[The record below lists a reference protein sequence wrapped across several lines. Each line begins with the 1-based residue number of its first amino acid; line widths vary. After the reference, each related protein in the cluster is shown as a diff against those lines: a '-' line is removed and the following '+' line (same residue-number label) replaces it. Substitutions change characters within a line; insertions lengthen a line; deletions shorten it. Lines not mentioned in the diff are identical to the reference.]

1 MSIVIKISNISKILL
16 ILQMCITKP
25 LLNLETVC
33 INIFKDR
40 LVKKLLAV
48 YQDCVIT
55 YSDHLN
61 TQCLL
66 IIDIIL
72 ANTLK
77 FLLCDH
83 QIAWEARVAAVEVQ
97 FGYEKNSIALYKF
110 PIGFS

>member
-1 MSIVIKISNISKILL
+1 
-16 ILQMCITKP
+16 MCITEP

-33 INIFKDR
+33 INIFKDW
-40 LVKKLLAV
+40 LAKKLLEVWQA
-48 YQDCVIT
+48 CVII

-83 QIAWEARVAAVEVQ
+83 QIAWEARVATVEVQ
-97 FGYEKNSIALYKF
+97 FGCEKSSIALYKF